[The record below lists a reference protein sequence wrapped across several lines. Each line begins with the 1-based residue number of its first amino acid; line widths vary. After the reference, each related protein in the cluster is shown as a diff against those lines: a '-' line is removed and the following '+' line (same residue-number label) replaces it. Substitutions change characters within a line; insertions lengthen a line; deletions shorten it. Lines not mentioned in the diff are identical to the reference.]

1 MKGARLMRG
10 HRSILIFSALLDMWP
25 GRVLAAA
32 VRPGLDEKGVDS
44 GDIDSRGGT
53 VLIKDKIHA
62 CVFDLI
68 FHHTSQGRDGLLDV
82 QLGAPVCVDDISKAS
97 CNCGMPAIDA
107 AAVPTPIAVVLLS
120 SHRLATYRV
129 FR

>member
-1 MKGARLMRG
+1 MRG

-32 VRPGLDEKGVDS
+32 VRPGLDEKGVDN

-62 CVFDLI
+62 RVFDLI
-68 FHHTSQGRDGLLDV
+68 FHNTSEGRDGLLHV
-82 QLGAPVCVDDISKAS
+82 QLGAAVCVDHIRKAS
-97 CNCGMPAIDA
+97 CNCGMPAID
-107 AAVPTPIAVVLLS
+107 TPPP
-120 SHRLATYRV
+120 HRHP
-129 FR
+129 